1 MLMVI
6 QGLANNFNHPGL
18 EELCVSFYYG
28 SPNALGNK
36 FPDELGS
43 SLPLNAVS
51 LAAAAVSNI

>member
-6 QGLANNFNHPGL
+6 QGLANSFNHPGL

-28 SPNALGNK
+28 SPNTLGNK

-43 SLPLNAVS
+43 LLPLNVVS
-51 LAAAAVSNI
+51 LVVAAVSNI

>member
-1 MLMVI
+1 MVI

>member
-6 QGLANNFNHPGL
+6 QGLANNFNHPRL

-36 FPDELGS
+36 FPDKLGS
-43 SLPLNAVS
+43 LLPLNAVS

>member
-6 QGLANNFNHPGL
+6 QGLANNFNHPRL

-28 SPNALGNK
+28 SPNALGDK

-43 SLPLNAVS
+43 LLPVNVVS
-51 LAAAAVSNI
+51 LAVAAVSNI